1 MLLSLLSCNAI
12 YRNTAQLSLLYKSM
26 RKRQDSRSLTWP
38 MRLASW
44 YMGLERP
51 SACLLTAASPPPS
64 SPPNPRAARTAP
76 ITPQL
81 SGHTVASVTL
91 AFVPLLWLFEF
102 ANLHKKMDIVTAV
115 RSNHELNCSGAV
127 SLCPVHGDTDHC
139 NTITISCEQVVKITP
154 TYENILDSGTRK
166 TEKKYF
172 TLLQSKVSK
181 LPDMHYL
188 KFQVFPFCTFLA
200 LFAFS
205 EYSKLWDCYA
215 ATVMIWIIEFIY
227 KIVSQ

>member
-1 MLLSLLSCNAI
+1 
-12 YRNTAQLSLLYKSM
+12 
-26 RKRQDSRSLTWP
+26 
-38 MRLASW
+38 
-44 YMGLERP
+44 
-51 SACLLTAASPPPS
+51 
-64 SPPNPRAARTAP
+64 
-76 ITPQL
+76 
-81 SGHTVASVTL
+81 
-91 AFVPLLWLFEF
+91 
-102 ANLHKKMDIVTAV
+102 MDIVTAV

-188 KFQVFPFCTFLA
+188 KFQVSPFCTFLA
-200 LFAFS
+200 LFPS
-205 EYSKLWDCYA
+205 DQNCDTVLCGDCKLWA
-215 ATVMIWIIEFIY
+215 IKFIY
-227 KIVSQ
+227 KIKII